1 MVIISEDPKSKVKE
15 GNVQSASNKDIDLT
29 VKLTVENGGLND
41 NPLQIDHNG
50 QSLFG
55 IDSWPIKKDNA
66 HYIEYNFFIK
76 FFQAHGYTYTSNEL
90 NNEENKKEIHN
101 QIIKSFN
108 NGLKLTQTD
117 PKNNSY
123 SSTIIIDGTSKT
135 ANINYPILK
144 VKNWVPMTE
153 EIIRTSQKYH
163 KLKNQNIFTDGLLGT
178 QTIQLTYPKG
188 PTFEQPYYC
197 VPDAL
202 VSKYGSNTKVWPD
215 KCSQPH
221 HTALLGIPTNLNP
234 FKGYSGGIWGN
245 KRFVINVDN
254 KIYLREQL
262 NPNDGGEIEN
272 IPGVVLYDKEKH
284 GDLVYV
290 SDNIKSKWNLLG
302 QSSNVNDINA
312 ATQNQSTAARIR
324 SSTSTNAI
332 N

>member
-1 MVIISEDPKSKVKE
+1 MATIEEDLKGKGIKE

-29 VKLTVENGGLND
+29 VRLTVENGGLND
-41 NPLQIDHNG
+41 NPLQINHNG

-55 IDSWPIKKDNA
+55 TDSWPIEKDNA

-76 FFQAHGYTYTSNEL
+76 FFQAHGYTYISNEL
-90 NNEENKKEIHN
+90 NNKENKKEIHS

-108 NGLKLTQTD
+108 NGLKLTQAD
-117 PKNNSY
+117 PANNKY
-123 SSTIIIDGTSKT
+123 SSTIIIGGTSIT

-153 EIIRTSQKYH
+153 EIIKTSQTYH
-163 KLKNQNIFTDGLLGT
+163 KLKNPKIFVDGLLGT

-188 PTFEQPYYC
+188 LTLEQPYYC
-197 VPDAL
+197 VL
-202 VSKYGSNTKVWPD
+202 NNK
-215 KCSQPH
+215 
-221 HTALLGIPTNLNP
+221 IPTNTRVWTIANTCGPSKTALWGTSTNSTP

-245 KRFVINVDN
+245 KRFVINVNN
-254 KIYLREQL
+254 KIYLREQP

-284 GDLVYV
+284 VDLVYI
-290 SDNIKSKWNLLG
+290 SDNIKSKWELLG

-312 ATQNQSTAARIR
+312 TTQNQSTAARIR

>member
-1 MVIISEDPKSKVKE
+1 MAIISEDPKSKVKE

-55 IDSWPIKKDNA
+55 TDSWPIKKDNA

-188 PTFEQPYYC
+188 LTLEAPYYC
-197 VPDAL
+197 VL
-202 VSKYGSNTKVWPD
+202 NNK
-215 KCSQPH
+215 
-221 HTALLGIPTNLNP
+221 IPTNTRVWTIANTCGPLKTALWGTPTNFTP
-234 FKGYSGGIWGN
+234 FTGYSGGIWGN